1 MAKRSKVGKFFTPKT
16 VISDIVILIAIAV
29 AIGANV
35 IVPYDPN
42 EVDPRS
48 CFLPAFSK
56 GHILGTDKL
65 GRDLLSRLIMGAKS
79 SMLNAFLIVAF
90 EVVIGVPIGLICGYY
105 GGKID
110 AVIMRI
116 WDVVCSIPS
125 LLLSFILIAI
135 FGRGNFTGV
144 MSIGI
149 AFIPLTAKMAR
160 SLIITEKKAVYVEA
174 CKSMGY
180 SDMKII
186 FFHILPNVI
195 TTMIAQFTMDIGAAI
210 VAMATLSYLGL
221 GIQPP
226 DADWGTL
233 LENGMQNFY
242 NNYVL
247 LAAPAIIIMLVTVA
261 VNISATVFK
270 SISIRH
276 RESFRHSNS
285 MKRDLYISS
294 AVKRQQYKK

>member
-16 VISDIVILIAIAV
+16 VISGIVILIAIAA

-195 TTMIAQFTMDIGAAI
+195 TTMIAQFTMDIG
-210 VAMATLSYLGL
+210 

-261 VNISATVFK
+261 VNIFSDCIQEYIDPSQRKLPTFK
-270 SISIRH
+270 QYEKRLIH
-276 RESFRHSNS
+276 R
-285 MKRDLYISS
+285 
-294 AVKRQQYKK
+294 RQKAAI

>member
-16 VISDIVILIAIAV
+16 VISGIVILIAIAA

-48 CFLPAFSK
+48 CFLPVFSK

-110 AVIMRI
+110 AFIMRI

-160 SLIITEKKAVYVEA
+160 SLIIT
-174 CKSMGY
+174 
-180 SDMKII
+180 
-186 FFHILPNVI
+186 
-195 TTMIAQFTMDIGAAI
+195 
-210 VAMATLSYLGL
+210 
-221 GIQPP
+221 
-226 DADWGTL
+226 
-233 LENGMQNFY
+233 
-242 NNYVL
+242 
-247 LAAPAIIIMLVTVA
+247 
-261 VNISATVFK
+261 
-270 SISIRH
+270 
-276 RESFRHSNS
+276 
-285 MKRDLYISS
+285 
-294 AVKRQQYKK
+294 

>member
-180 SDMKII
+180 LDMK
-186 FFHILPNVI
+186 
-195 TTMIAQFTMDIGAAI
+195 TMYIGAAI

-261 VNISATVFK
+261 VNIFSDCIQEYIDPSQRKLPTFK
-270 SISIRH
+270 QY
-276 RESFRHSNS
+276 E
-285 MKRDLYISS
+285 KRLIHIQR
-294 AVKRQQYKK
+294 RQKAAI

>member
-16 VISDIVILIAIAV
+16 VISGIVILIAIAA

-180 SDMKII
+180 SDMKI
-186 FFHILPNVI
+186 
-195 TTMIAQFTMDIGAAI
+195 
-210 VAMATLSYLGL
+210 TLSYLGL

-261 VNISATVFK
+261 VNIFSDCIQEYIDPSQRKLPTFK
-270 SISIRH
+270 QY
-276 RESFRHSNS
+276 E
-285 MKRDLYISS
+285 KRLIHIQR
-294 AVKRQQYKK
+294 RQKAAI

>member
-16 VISDIVILIAIAV
+16 VISGIVILIAIAA

-65 GRDLLSRLIMGAKS
+65 GCDLLSRLIMGAKS

-149 AFIPLTAKMAR
+149 AFIPLTAKM
-160 SLIITEKKAVYVEA
+160 
-174 CKSMGY
+174 
-180 SDMKII
+180 
-186 FFHILPNVI
+186 
-195 TTMIAQFTMDIGAAI
+195 GAFAYHNGKE
-210 VAMATLSYLGL
+210 SGL
-221 GIQPP
+221 C
-226 DADWGTL
+226 
-233 LENGMQNFY
+233 
-242 NNYVL
+242 
-247 LAAPAIIIMLVTVA
+247 
-261 VNISATVFK
+261 
-270 SISIRH
+270 
-276 RESFRHSNS
+276 
-285 MKRDLYISS
+285 
-294 AVKRQQYKK
+294 

>member
-16 VISDIVILIAIAV
+16 VISGIVILIAIAA

-186 FFHILPNVI
+186 FFHILPNRCGYSSDGNS
-195 TTMIAQFTMDIGAAI
+195 QLFRSWYSAA
-210 VAMATLSYLGL
+210 
-221 GIQPP
+221 
-226 DADWGTL
+226 
-233 LENGMQNFY
+233 
-242 NNYVL
+242 
-247 LAAPAIIIMLVTVA
+247 
-261 VNISATVFK
+261 
-270 SISIRH
+270 
-276 RESFRHSNS
+276 
-285 MKRDLYISS
+285 
-294 AVKRQQYKK
+294 

>member
-1 MAKRSKVGKFFTPKT
+1 MSKRSNVGKFFTPQT
-16 VISDIVILIAIAV
+16 VISGAIILIAVIAAV
-29 AIGANV
+29 FANV
-35 IVPYDPN
+35 LVPYDPN
-42 EVDPRS
+42 EVDPLS
-48 CFLPAFSK
+48 CFLPAFSE

-65 GRDLLSRLIMGAKS
+65 GRDLLSRMIMGARS
-79 SMLNAFLIVAF
+79 SMLNAFLIIAF

-105 GGKID
+105 GGKLD
-110 AVIMRI
+110 AMIMRI
-116 WDVVCSIPS
+116 WDIVCARPS

-135 FGRGNFTGV
+135 FGRGNLTGV
-144 MSIGI
+144 MAIGI

-186 FFHILPNVI
+186 FSHILPNVI

-210 VAMATLSYLGL
+210 VSMATLSYLGL

-242 NNYVL
+242 NNTVL
-247 LAAPAIIIMLVTVA
+247 LAAPAIVIMLVTVA
-261 VNISATVFK
+261 VNIFSDGIQEYIDPTQRKLPTFK
-270 SISIRH
+270 QY
-276 RESFRHSNS
+276 E
-285 MKRDLYISS
+285 KRLLRSGLLE
-294 AVKRQQYKK
+294 KRQKAD